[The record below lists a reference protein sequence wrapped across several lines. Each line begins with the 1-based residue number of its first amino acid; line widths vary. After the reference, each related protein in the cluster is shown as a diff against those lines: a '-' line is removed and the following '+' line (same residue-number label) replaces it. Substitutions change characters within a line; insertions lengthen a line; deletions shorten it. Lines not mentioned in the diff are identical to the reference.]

1 MQKKGLGLLI
11 AAVAAYSIYRIS
23 KMSPEEK
30 TALKEKGKKFLREN
44 FELGNFFPSKTS
56 EQAV

>member
-11 AAVAAYSIYRIS
+11 AAVAAYSIYRIA

-30 TALKEKGKKFLREN
+30 AALKEKGKKFLKEN
-44 FELGNFFPSKTS
+44 FELGNFFPAKTS

>member
-30 TALKEKGKKFLREN
+30 TALKEKGKKFLKEN
-44 FELGNFFPSKTS
+44 FEWGNLPFIKTA
-56 EQAV
+56 EQVL